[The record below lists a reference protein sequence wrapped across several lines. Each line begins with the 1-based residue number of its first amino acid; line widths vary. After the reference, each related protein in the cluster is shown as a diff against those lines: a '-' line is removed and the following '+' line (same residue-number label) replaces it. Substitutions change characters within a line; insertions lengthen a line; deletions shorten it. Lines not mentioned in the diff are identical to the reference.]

1 MKRLIENMLS
11 ISLKKKVLMGYIFM
25 SLLILGIIGFI
36 GINFFAVKS
45 KYDHMNAMSNDIQLI
60 TQLKADINGIR
71 AAFLRMAIAKE
82 PDVWENQEGVIAMY
96 SEKSDEN
103 ISKLRQGLYKEKIVE
118 IEKTWVPFKESI
130 FKELIPLVKSG
141 RVSEA
146 MNILGTVQAERSKA
160 FMGIANEII
169 ELSRK
174 QFVQDIETINRE
186 IKKTV
191 TTVIAVVLVI
201 FSIAFIVSFWFIN
214 KYVIGVLHNISYSA
228 EKVASGDLT
237 VRVESKTGDEFG
249 SVANDVTNII
259 KKMRYVMRDVANKTV
274 NILKDAASLTLYG
287 KEVSQR
293 VDKDLERTTTAA
305 TATEEM
311 SSTIGDIARNINIA
325 SQAAE
330 NAMNVSLKGK
340 GMINE
345 TVSSIDGVNSQIE
358 MASDKVRDLSEF
370 SKKIDEIVIMI
381 KDIADQTN
389 LLALNAAIEAAR
401 AGEQGRGFAVV
412 ADEVRKLAQRTTN
425 ATADINN
432 ILSSIHNGT
441 ISATD
446 MMDVAVEKVKATAA
460 IARHLDESFAEIH
473 NSFQRVADMVHQIVT
488 ATEEQ
493 SATVTEISTNLASIA
508 EDAKESSKAVKE
520 MTSSFNKFGVNAKEF
535 LRLLDGFYDPKLKI
549 GIAKSDYVLWLYR
562 IMDLID
568 GQDISINI
576 DELHAD
582 RSRMGKWYYG
592 EGKEFFGSLD
602 AFTDVEPSHR
612 RLHELGLKAYEAA
625 GSGDRESVKKYIAES
640 IKLVDEIISIL
651 TRLES
656 EAQ

>member
-1 MKRLIENMLS
+1 MRGLINRLLS

-25 SLLILGIIGFI
+25 SILIFGIIGLI
-36 GINFFAVKS
+36 GINFFKAKAR
-45 KYDHMNAMSNDIQLI
+45 YDAMNAMSNDIQLI

-71 AAFLRMAIAKE
+71 AAFLRMAIARD
-82 PDVWENQEGVIAMY
+82 PDVWENQEGVIAFY

-103 ISKLRQGLYKEKIVE
+103 LSKLKQGAYKDKIGE
-118 IEKTWVPFKESI
+118 IEKTWVPFRETML
-130 FKELIPLVKSG
+130 KELVPLVRSG

-160 FMGIANEII
+160 FMGVANEII
-169 ELSRK
+169 ESSRK
-174 QFVQDIETINRE
+174 QFVQDTETINKE
-186 IKKTV
+186 IKTTM
-191 TTVIAVVLVI
+191 TTVVIIIVAVFAV
-201 FSIAFIVSFWFIN
+201 AFIFSFWFIN
-214 KYVIGVLHNISYSA
+214 RYVIGVLHGISLSA
-228 EKVASGDLT
+228 EKVAKGDLT
-237 VRVESKTGDEFG
+237 VKVESETGDEFG
-249 SVANDVTNII
+249 KVANDVTGII
-259 KKMRYVMRDVANKTV
+259 KAMRYVMRDVANKTV
-274 NILKDAASLTLYG
+274 HILKDAASLTLYG
-287 KEVSQR
+287 KDVSQR
-293 VDKDLERTTTAA
+293 VDRDLERTTTAA

-311 SSTIGDIARNINIA
+311 SSTIGDIARNINVA

-345 TVSSIDGVNSQIE
+345 TVSSIDGVNTQIE
-358 MASDKVRDLSEF
+358 MASDKVRDLAEF
-370 SKKIDEIVIMI
+370 SKKIDEIVVMI

-425 ATADINN
+425 ATAEINN

-446 MMDVAVEKVKATAA
+446 MMDVAVEKIKATAA

-493 SATVTEISTNLASIA
+493 SATVTEISTNLTNIA
-508 EDAKESSKAVKE
+508 EDAKESSMAVKD
-520 MTSSFNKFGVNAKEF
+520 MTASFNKFGADAKEF
-535 LRLLDGFYDPKLKI
+535 LKLLDGFYDPKMKI
-549 GIAKSDYVLWLYR
+549 GVTKADYVLWLYR

-568 GQDISINI
+568 ARDISMNI
-576 DELHAD
+576 DELQAD
-582 RSRMGKWYYG
+582 KSRMGKWLYG
-592 EGKEFFGSLD
+592 EGKEFFGNLG
-602 AFTDVEPSHR
+602 AFREIESPHK
-612 RLHELGLKAYEAA
+612 RLHELGFNAYKAAQ
-625 GSGDRESVKKYIAES
+625 SGDKEAVKKYIADS
-640 IKLVDEIISIL
+640 VKLIDEIISIL

-656 EAQ
+656 EA

>member
-1 MKRLIENMLS
+1 
-11 ISLKKKVLMGYIFM
+11 
-25 SLLILGIIGFI
+25 
-36 GINFFAVKS
+36 
-45 KYDHMNAMSNDIQLI
+45 
-60 TQLKADINGIR
+60 
-71 AAFLRMAIAKE
+71 
-82 PDVWENQEGVIAMY
+82 
-96 SEKSDEN
+96 
-103 ISKLRQGLYKEKIVE
+103 
-118 IEKTWVPFKESI
+118 
-130 FKELIPLVKSG
+130 
-141 RVSEA
+141 
-146 MNILGTVQAERSKA
+146 
-160 FMGIANEII
+160 
-169 ELSRK
+169 
-174 QFVQDIETINRE
+174 
-186 IKKTV
+186 
-191 TTVIAVVLVI
+191 
-201 FSIAFIVSFWFIN
+201 
-214 KYVIGVLHNISYSA
+214 
-228 EKVASGDLT
+228 
-237 VRVESKTGDEFG
+237 
-249 SVANDVTNII
+249 
-259 KKMRYVMRDVANKTV
+259 
-274 NILKDAASLTLYG
+274 
-287 KEVSQR
+287 
-293 VDKDLERTTTAA
+293 
-305 TATEEM
+305 
-311 SSTIGDIARNINIA
+311 
-325 SQAAE
+325 
-330 NAMNVSLKGK
+330 
-340 GMINE
+340 
-345 TVSSIDGVNSQIE
+345 
-358 MASDKVRDLSEF
+358 
-370 SKKIDEIVIMI
+370 MI